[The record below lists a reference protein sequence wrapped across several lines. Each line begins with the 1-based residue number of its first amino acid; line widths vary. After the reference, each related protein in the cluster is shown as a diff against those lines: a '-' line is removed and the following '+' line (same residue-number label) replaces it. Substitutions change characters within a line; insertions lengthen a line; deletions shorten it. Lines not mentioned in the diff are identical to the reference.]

1 MVGLYDQLIKK
12 LCSKDS
18 PVKIAV
24 SSATISNAAEQTS
37 KLYGGRNMQIIPPP
51 EKDWGESF
59 FMQTNYDKS
68 VSRKYVGLFMGSR
81 SPVVGSI
88 EAASAILQGVSI
100 NRDQTKVSEKSEDP
114 YRTLIWYFNSIR
126 ELAYSL
132 SSRWDMESR
141 IKLIR
146 NVFDKQLESFSRSFR
161 FPRLLELTSRRKS
174 YEIKNVKAAMDVKYK
189 HNPENGSQRSAD
201 LVFST
206 NMISVGIDIQR
217 LGLMLVNGLPKTTAE
232 YIQASS
238 RVGREF
244 MDWFIL
250 HTMLISLE
258 IDLIM
263 NIFVLCM
270 RAYIDMLSQ
279 LL

>member
-1 MVGLYDQLIKK
+1 MINLLRSYARKTLLLKSLYLLQQSLMLPSRLQSYTEEEICKLFPLQKK
-12 LCSKDS
+12 TGANL
-18 PVKIAV
+18 
-24 SSATISNAAEQTS
+24 
-37 KLYGGRNMQIIPPP
+37 
-51 EKDWGESF
+51 

-161 FPRLLELTSRRKS
+161 FKIVRTHLKK
-174 YEIKNVKAAMDVKYK
+174 EILR
-189 HNPENGSQRSAD
+189 G
-201 LVFST
+201 
-206 NMISVGIDIQR
+206 
-217 LGLMLVNGLPKTTAE
+217 
-232 YIQASS
+232 
-238 RVGREF
+238 
-244 MDWFIL
+244 
-250 HTMLISLE
+250 
-258 IDLIM
+258 
-263 NIFVLCM
+263 
-270 RAYIDMLSQ
+270 
-279 LL
+279 